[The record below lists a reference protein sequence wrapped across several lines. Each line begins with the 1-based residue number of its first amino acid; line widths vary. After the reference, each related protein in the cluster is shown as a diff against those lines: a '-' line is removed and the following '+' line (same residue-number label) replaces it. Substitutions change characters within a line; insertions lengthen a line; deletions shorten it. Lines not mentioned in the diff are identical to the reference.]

1 MKSIHLDNFNL
12 SLIFLILKNPKVKL
26 FDINNRNAQIYIF
39 CFINLDVN

>member
-26 FDINNRNAQIYIF
+26 FDINNRNDSDLYF
-39 CFINLDVN
+39 LFY